1 MRITIRD
8 VVVAASSAVLVLA
21 GSSVARSTP
30 GIMTSTIFHWGEMK
44 ISATAT
50 GQVRQV
56 FRTPTGTLDELEYH
70 VTTLSASQ
78 ASHAPHT
85 HPNEEVLIVREGN
98 VEVFYKGDWH
108 PATVGDVIFL
118 TGTDPHGIRNAG
130 TTPATYHVLSWHSP
144 GMLKASSGSGE

>member
-1 MRITIRD
+1 MRITMRD
-8 VVVAASSAVLVLA
+8 VVVATSTAVLVLA
-21 GSSVARSTP
+21 GSSVARSAP
-30 GIMTSTIFHWGEMK
+30 GIMTSTIFHWGEMQA
-44 ISATAT
+44 SATAT

-56 FRTPTGTLDELEYH
+56 FRTPTGTLDELECH
-70 VTTLSASQ
+70 VTTLSPSQ

-144 GMLKASSGSGE
+144 GMLKASTESGE

>member
-1 MRITIRD
+1 MRFSAKD

-21 GSSVARSTP
+21 ASTVARSAP
-30 GIMTSTIFHWGEMK
+30 GIMTSTIFHWAEMK
-44 ISATAT
+44 ASPTAT
-50 GQVRQV
+50 GEVRQV
-56 FRTPTGTLDELEYH
+56 FRTPTGTLDELECH
-70 VTTLSASQ
+70 VTTLSPSQ

-85 HPNEEVLIVREGN
+85 HANEEVLVVREGN

-144 GMLKASSGSGE
+144 GMLKPSKESGE